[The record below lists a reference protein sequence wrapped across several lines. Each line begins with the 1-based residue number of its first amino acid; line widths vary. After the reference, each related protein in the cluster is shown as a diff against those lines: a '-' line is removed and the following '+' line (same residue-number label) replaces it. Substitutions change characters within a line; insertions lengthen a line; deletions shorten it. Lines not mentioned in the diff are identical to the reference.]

1 MASKPIPIRLSDSLL
16 RRIKKAAVSLEM
28 TDQDTMRFCMR
39 LGLKILELSEFD
51 AVTPVAEKA
60 IKDREVSAKEL
71 VEGVKKEHDRPE
83 CYRASSMTLPDSL
96 SVT

>member
-16 RRIKKAAVSLEM
+16 KEIKKAAVSLEM

-39 LGLKILELSEFD
+39 LGLKILELTEFD

-60 IKDREVSAKEL
+60 FRASKVSPKEL
-71 VEGVKKEHDRPE
+71 VEGVEKRP
-83 CYRASSMTLPDSL
+83 
-96 SVT
+96 

>member
-1 MASKPIPIRLSDSLL
+1 MPSKPIPIRISDSLL
-16 RRIKKAAVSLEM
+16 KEIKATAAALEM

-60 IKDREVSAKEL
+60 FKASKVSPKEL
-71 VEGVKKEHDRPE
+71 VEGVEKRP
-83 CYRASSMTLPDSL
+83 
-96 SVT
+96 

>member
-1 MASKPIPIRLSDSLL
+1 MPSKPIPIRISDSLL
-16 RRIKKAAVSLEM
+16 REIKVTAAAMEM

-39 LGLKILELSEFD
+39 LGMKILELSEFD

-71 VEGVKKEHDRPE
+71 VEGVEK
-83 CYRASSMTLPDSL
+83 RARST
-96 SVT
+96 

>member
-1 MASKPIPIRLSDSLL
+1 MSSKPIPIRISDSLL
-16 RRIKKAAVSLEM
+16 KEIKATAAALEM

-60 IKDREVSAKEL
+60 LKNRDVSAKKL
-71 VEGVKKEHDRPE
+71 VEGVEK
-83 CYRASSMTLPDSL
+83 RARST
-96 SVT
+96 